1 MLSGGRLWSSFC
13 FLWPL
18 SKNFFILLDTTSE
31 LLYFSSAFGLGFCLL
46 GQRFKVSLQ
55 DFKPVT
61 YWQTASNC
69 LQSRQ
74 RVLKQLNQISL
85 DFEGGLG
92 TLASVYGPFWALIE
106 LRSQAFPKMVFRR
119 LWFSHNGTLR
129 SLFSRLY
136 QQFLLTLKSELL
148 YVLGAFQSLGFVP
161 AMSK

>member
-1 MLSGGRLWSSFC
+1 LRL
-13 FLWPL
+13 PR
-18 SKNFFILLDTTSE
+18 
-31 LLYFSSAFGLGFCLL
+31 
-46 GQRFKVSLQ
+46 QRFKVSFQ
-55 DFKPVT
+55 IFKPVT

-85 DFEGGLG
+85 DFEGGTRNFGERVWPIWAEPESRLG
-92 TLASVYGPFWALIE
+92 ASQKWVVACID
-106 LRSQAFPKMVFRR
+106 
-119 LWFSHNGTLR
+119 FSRFGTLR
-129 SLFSRLY
+129 SLFSRFY